1 MSQFADLMTQTGL
14 PLLRKVFGDD
24 AIYTPATTPPA
35 QPAPVTTWALLTQGS
50 AFVGQ
55 YGERMETR
63 MLAEM
68 PKAAVGTP
76 QPGDSLT
83 IGTTTY
89 RIDQVTADDG
99 LMITV
104 ALR

>member
-1 MSQFADLMTQTGL
+1 MAETGL
-14 PLLRKVFGDD
+14 RLLRQVFGDD

-35 QPAPVTTWALLTQGS
+35 QPAPVATWAMLTQGS

-63 MLAEM
+63 ILAEM

-83 IGTTTY
+83 IGATTY

-99 LMITV
+99 LIVTV